1 MGNVRGSSGMC
12 DTLGE
17 AVGDRTGAIVAFSP
31 RALFCIFR
39 QNCQSWHLLFVTYSL
54 THSLTY
60 CLAITV
66 SYLVPRMVL
75 DTENLP

>member
-1 MGNVRGSSGMC
+1 M
-12 DTLGE
+12 
-17 AVGDRTGAIVAFSP
+17 AFVVCY
-31 RALFCIFR
+31 L
-39 QNCQSWHLLFVTYSL
+39 L